1 MALFNDEQSDGL
13 ISIPF
18 IRLFLLLVNDKLS
31 SVNRPL
37 TFLPVKIVNFSKL
50 AKFFLVENPDSQFE
64 SCKLC
69 GSETITSRAQTTE
82 TSASTNKQ
90 ESSIARVTPFK
101 FNKHV

>member
-13 ISIPF
+13 ISIPL

-50 AKFFLVENPDSQFE
+50 AKFFLLKIQIVNLKVVNYVAVKQLHQE
-64 SCKLC
+64 CK
-69 GSETITSRAQTTE
+69 Q
-82 TSASTNKQ
+82 Q
-90 ESSIARVTPFK
+90 
-101 FNKHV
+101 KHQRRRISKNLQKPE